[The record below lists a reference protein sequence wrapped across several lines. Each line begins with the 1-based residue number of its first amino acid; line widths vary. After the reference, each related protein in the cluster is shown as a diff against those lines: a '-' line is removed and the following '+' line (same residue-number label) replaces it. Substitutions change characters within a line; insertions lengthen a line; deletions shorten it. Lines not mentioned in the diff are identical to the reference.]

1 MNNQIVFYG
10 SENSINA
17 QGGALLV
24 LDGQQLGTDVSAI
37 QSISTSEV
45 DYINVSTN
53 PMDIQ
58 RYTGLNSVGVI
69 EIFQKKA
76 PQITTQTTGKLNIGN
91 QANKAFQA
99 EPANARR
106 DIRTTLQ
113 WIPELKIGETGE
125 AEITVTAGKVLTD
138 FIIEIQGMGANGL
151 TGSGKGSFSVVK

>member
-17 QGGALLV
+17 QGGALFV
-24 LDGQQLGTDVSAI
+24 LDGQQLGTDISAI
-37 QSISTSEV
+37 QSISISEV

-69 EIFQKKA
+69 EIFQKKGMPA
-76 PQITTQTTGKLNIGN
+76 ENQSTGKFNMGN
-91 QANKAFQA
+91 QENKTFEA
-99 EPANARR
+99 EPNNLKRNN
-106 DIRTTLQ
+106 RTTLQ
-113 WIPELKIGETGE
+113 WIPELTIDETGE
-125 AEITVTAGKVLTD
+125 AEITVTAGKVLSD
-138 FIIEIQGMGANGL
+138 FIVEIQGMSTNGS